1 MMTISIFEGG
11 GKEERREREGGIL
24 ARQLPIRVL
33 GSVLSISA
41 IGVKLYCSVG
51 RLDAPSAHCRRER
64 MDTQPLTDNT

>member
-1 MMTISIFEGG
+1 MEGG
-11 GKEERREREGGIL
+11 REGRRGEGSIL

-64 MDTQPLTDNT
+64 EWTLRQHTGS